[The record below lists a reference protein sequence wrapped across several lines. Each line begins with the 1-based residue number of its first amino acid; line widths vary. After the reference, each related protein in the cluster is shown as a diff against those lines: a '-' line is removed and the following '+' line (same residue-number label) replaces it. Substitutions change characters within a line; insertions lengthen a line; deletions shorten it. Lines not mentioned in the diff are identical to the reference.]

1 MPKLIR
7 SKSVFYVFLVAA
19 ILWMAFI
26 YMKSAE
32 PYQQQ
37 SLKPYLE
44 SKFSTEKLREHIPKV
59 KFTYDHQ
66 VISWQDPINMIEFFI
81 RKAGHVSE
89 YAVLALLWSIALLAK
104 PVRMNIALLSSFLIS
119 LLYAMTDEWH
129 QSFVKDRTGHGIDV
143 VVDGVGIL
151 CALILIVLVVA
162 IRNRVKSR
170 RTS

>member
-1 MPKLIR
+1 MPKLTR
-7 SKSVFYVFLVAA
+7 SMMVFYVFLVAA
-19 ILWMAFI
+19 VLWMAFI

-32 PYQQQ
+32 TYQQQ

-44 SKFSTEKLREHIPKV
+44 SKFSSAKLKEHFPHIE
-59 KFTYDHQ
+59 FTYDRQ
-66 VISWQDPINMIEFFI
+66 VISWRDPINFIEFII

-104 PVRMNIALLSSFLIS
+104 PVRLYIALFSSFLIS
-119 LLYAMTDEWH
+119 IVYAMSDEWH

-143 VVDGVGIL
+143 CVDGIGIL
-151 CALILIVLVVA
+151 GALLVVWLVLV
-162 IRNRVKSR
+162 IRERIRAR